1 MTKTFYKTVMRPLES
16 EMELRKFCRD
26 VKEII
31 GDTPTIVELG
41 SYMGESSVIFAQEFP
56 NGRIICIDAWE
67 GGFDNA
73 DSASH
78 ADYGDVEDQFD
89 LRMKDFPNIEKIK
102 GYSTDFSFE
111 CDMVYV
117 DACHKYECVINDI
130 NHWRPLTK
138 KILSGHDYN
147 TDEFIR
153 IHPHIAGVKKAV
165 NELLNKPHKTYGDGS
180 WYYKL

>member
-1 MTKTFYKTVMRPLES
+1 LK
-16 EMELRKFCRD
+16 
-26 VKEII
+26 
-31 GDTPTIVELG
+31 
-41 SYMGESSVIFAQEFP
+41 
-56 NGRIICIDAWE
+56 N
-67 GGFDNA
+67 
-73 DSASH
+73 H
-78 ADYGDVEDQFD
+78 
-89 LRMKDFPNIEKIK
+89 PNIEKIK
-102 GYSTDFSFE
+102 GYSTDFSIE

-165 NELLNKPHKTYGDGS
+165 NELLNNPHKIYGDGS